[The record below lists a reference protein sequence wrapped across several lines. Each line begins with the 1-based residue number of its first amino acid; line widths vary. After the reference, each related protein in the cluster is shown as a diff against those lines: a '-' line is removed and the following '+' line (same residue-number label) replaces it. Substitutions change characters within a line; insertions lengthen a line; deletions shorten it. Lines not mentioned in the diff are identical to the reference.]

1 MLSGIL
7 IITNIS
13 LPYVILPYFEEIHY
27 KYDYT
32 KNIILWFEVKR
43 WFADMEKR

>member
-7 IITNIS
+7 IITNI
-13 LPYVILPYFEEIHY
+13 PYVMLPYFEEIHY
-27 KYDYT
+27 KYDHT

>member
-1 MLSGIL
+1 MLSGF
-7 IITNIS
+7 S
-13 LPYVILPYFEEIHY
+13 LQYVMLPYFEEIHY

-43 WFADMEKR
+43 WFADMEKRWKVVDI